1 VTAGHGRRAAG
12 YGALAAAGLALAAMA
27 AMIAAAWG
35 HDWMPPES
43 RWCCDNLAPGVADRM
58 HDQIYQ

>member
-1 VTAGHGRRAAG
+1 MTAGHGRRAAG

-35 HDWMPPES
+35 HDWMPPEPQARCLFVLPEGS
-43 RWCCDNLAPGVADRM
+43 
-58 HDQIYQ
+58 